1 MNQTLDVFGRGVTV
15 DTADL
20 ISGWLCEYCALK
32 DREGVLESG
41 LKEVVSLLGENKADA
56 LESALRCYLF
66 SHPHCVPG
74 HLASAASALQNRDLA
89 LAVEE
94 LVWVYAKQPSNTVCL
109 YALGFCHELL
119 GEAPKA
125 IEYYQDCLKFKMNLE
140 LPLQRLAAIYVKN
153 RQFDH
158 AIEQYEHLKNIF
170 PDDISLYITLGHL
183 QAASGNPVGAINTFN
198 AAILLHPDSLLFQD
212 SELERLVDENEF
224 HEALDYID
232 MQLNTYPG
240 RADLLAKKGDIL
252 TMLGETSEAISA
264 YSESLDQCPGFLDVA
279 VKLGTLHMK
288 NESFLPAASLFVK
301 AMEINDQITDAYLGL
316 ALAHRRSKD
325 NHGALAAM
333 CSASMILPNS
343 ILLFSEAAKLLVT
356 TLYGH
361 GSGDV
366 AAHGGLM
373 EEELPDNAC
382 QAAAVEAHK
391 AQIAMQPS
399 NPAPYYRLGLMQ
411 LRTEG
416 PHVAKHAFRQAVT
429 ICPTYCRAN
438 AKLSLCLLGEGDN
451 EGALQQLELNETMSA
466 ESLGLHYQTALL
478 YSDRVKFA
486 SSLLNLS
493 YNLTQN
499 LTESDCA
506 FKIAVMLEGM
516 GVIDKVEAMWDGLH
530 ETLVGAQG
538 LLDT

>member
-1 MNQTLDVFGRGVTV
+1 MNQTLEVFGRGVTV

-20 ISGWLCEYCALK
+20 IAGWLCEYRGLK
-32 DREGVLESG
+32 DRRGELESG
-41 LKEVVSLLGENKADA
+41 LDEIVSLLVEKKPDA
-56 LESALRCYLF
+56 LESALRRYLF

-74 HLASAASALQNRDLA
+74 HLVCAASALQNRDLA

-119 GEAPKA
+119 GQASKA

-158 AIEQYEHLKNIF
+158 AIEQYERLKKMF
-170 PDDISLYITLGHL
+170 PDDISLQVTLGYL
-183 QAASGNPVGAINTFN
+183 QATSGNSVGAINTFN

-212 SELERLVDENEF
+212 CELERLVDENEF
-224 HEALDYID
+224 HDALDYID
-232 MQLNTYPG
+232 MQLDTYPG

-264 YSESLDQCPGFLDVA
+264 YSESLNLCPGFLDVA

-288 NESFLPAASLFVK
+288 NENFLPAASLFVK

-316 ALAHRRSKD
+316 AMAHRRSRD
-325 NHGALAAM
+325 TNGALAAM

-343 ILLFSEAAKLLVT
+343 ILLFCETAKLLVT
-356 TLYGH
+356 TLYGR
-361 GSGDV
+361 GSGG

-373 EEELPDNAC
+373 EEELPDSVG
-382 QAAAVEAHK
+382 QAAAIEAHK
-391 AQIAMQPS
+391 AQIAMQPN
-399 NPAPYYRLGLMQ
+399 NPAPYYRLGIMQ

-416 PHVAKHAFRQAVT
+416 PHVAKKAFRQALT

-451 EGALQQLELNETMSA
+451 EGALQRLELNDSLTA
-466 ESLGLHYQTALL
+466 ESLGLHYHTA
-478 YSDRVKFA
+478 
-486 SSLLNLS
+486 LLNLS
-493 YNLTQN
+493 NDLTRN
-499 LTESDCA
+499 LTESDVA
-506 FKIAVMLEGM
+506 SQIAVLLEGM
-516 GVIDKVEAMWDGLH
+516 GVVDKAEALWDGLQ

-538 LLDT
+538 LIDT

>member
-1 MNQTLDVFGRGVTV
+1 MNQTLEVFGRGVTV

-20 ISGWLCEYCALK
+20 IAGWLCEYRAFK
-32 DREGVLESG
+32 EKEGGLESG
-41 LKEVVSLLGENKADA
+41 LDQIVSLLAENKPDA

-66 SHPHCVPG
+66 SHPHCVPA

-109 YALGFCHELL
+109 YALGYCHELL
-119 GEAPKA
+119 GQASKA

-153 RQFDH
+153 RQFDY
-158 AIEQYEHLKNIF
+158 AIEQYEHLKKIF
-170 PDDISLYITLGHL
+170 PDDISLQVTLGYL
-183 QAASGNPVGAINTFN
+183 QVASGNPVGAINTFN

-212 SELERLVDENEF
+212 CELERLVDESEF
-224 HEALDYID
+224 HDALDYID
-232 MQLNTYPG
+232 MQLDTYPG

-264 YSESLDQCPGFLDVA
+264 YSESLNLCPGFLDVA

-288 NESFLPAASLFVK
+288 NESFLAAAHLFVK

-316 ALAHRRSKD
+316 ALAHRRSQD
-325 NHGALAAM
+325 TNGALAAL

-343 ILLFSEAAKLLVT
+343 ILLFCEAAKLLVT
-356 TLYGH
+356 TLYGR
-361 GSGDV
+361 GSVGV
-366 AAHGGLM
+366 AQGGLM
-373 EEELPDNAC
+373 EEELPDSAGH
-382 QAAAVEAHK
+382 QAAAIEAHK

-399 NPAPYYRLGLMQ
+399 NPAPYYRLGILQ
-411 LRTEG
+411 LRAEG
-416 PHVAKHAFRQAVT
+416 PHVAKKAFRQAVT

-438 AKLSLCLLGEGDN
+438 AKLSLCLLDEGDN
-451 EGALQQLELNETMSA
+451 EGALQQLEHNDTLTA
-466 ESLGLHYQTALL
+466 ESLELHYQTALL

-493 YNLTQN
+493 RKLTRN
-499 LTESDCA
+499 LTEFDFASQ
-506 FKIAVMLEGM
+506 IAVVLEGL
-516 GVIDKVEAMWDGLH
+516 GAVDKEEALRDGLQ

-538 LLDT
+538 LIDR

>member
-1 MNQTLDVFGRGVTV
+1 MNQTLEVFGRGVTV
-15 DTADL
+15 DTASL
-20 ISGWLCEYCALK
+20 LTGWLCEYRAFK
-32 DREGVLESG
+32 DKEGGLESG
-41 LKEVVSLLGENKADA
+41 LDEIVSLLAEKKPEA

-66 SHPHCVPG
+66 SHPHCVPA
-74 HLASAASALQNRDLA
+74 HLASAASALQNRDMA

-94 LVWVYAKQPSNTVCL
+94 LLWVYAKQPSNTVCL
-109 YALGFCHELL
+109 YALGFCHELR
-119 GEAPKA
+119 GQAPKA

-153 RQFDH
+153 RQFDY
-158 AIEQYEHLKNIF
+158 AIEQYEHLKKIF
-170 PDDISLYITLGHL
+170 PDDISLQVTLGYL
-183 QAASGNPVGAINTFN
+183 QAASGDPVGAINTFN

-212 SELERLVDENEF
+212 PELERLVDENEF
-224 HEALDYID
+224 HDALDYID
-232 MQLNTYPG
+232 MQLGTFPG

-264 YSESLDQCPGFLDVA
+264 YSESLNLCPGFLDVA

-288 NESFLPAASLFVK
+288 NENLLPAAGLFVQ

-316 ALAHRRSKD
+316 ALAHRRSQD
-325 NHGALAAM
+325 TNGALAAM

-343 ILLFSEAAKLLVT
+343 ILLFCEAAKLLVT
-356 TLYGH
+356 TRYGR
-361 GSGDV
+361 GSGD

-373 EEELPDNAC
+373 EEELPESVG
-382 QAAAVEAHK
+382 QAAAIKAHK
-391 AQIAMQPS
+391 AQIAMQPG
-399 NPAPYYRLGLMQ
+399 NPAPYYRLGIMQ

-416 PHVAKHAFRQAVT
+416 PHVAKEAFRQAVT
-429 ICPTYCRAN
+429 LCPTYCRAN

-451 EGALQQLELNETMSA
+451 EGALQQLEHNHTLTA

-493 YNLTQN
+493 RKLTRN
-499 LTESDCA
+499 LTEFDFTSQ
-506 FKIAVMLEGM
+506 IAVVLEGM
-516 GVIDKVEAMWDGLH
+516 GAVDKAEALQDGLQ

-538 LLDT
+538 LIDR